1 MNAPRRLSRVRQA
14 EAFAER
20 LHELVRTQYWPY
32 AASERL
38 TPGDLLKV
46 RYQGI
51 RPAPG
56 YPSQP
61 DHTEKATMWSLAEY
75 GGVVRGRERGM
86 GQRWLPSLFMLPC
99 SLAASIRR
107 CRRGGG
113 ARVGRRLSIA
123 QHTGITLTE
132 SFAMWPAASVSGLY
146 FANPAAR
153 YFAVGK
159 IGKDQVSLR
168 VKRWRRQVHARLF
181 SD

>member
-1 MNAPRRLSRVRQA
+1 M
-14 EAFAER
+14 
-20 LHELVRTQYWPY
+20 
-32 AASERL
+32 L
-38 TPGDLLKV
+38 TRGVDPPVSPG
-46 RYQGI
+46 
-51 RPAPG
+51 
-56 YPSQP
+56 
-61 DHTEKATMWSLAEY
+61 
-75 GGVVRGRERGM
+75 
-86 GQRWLPSLFMLPC
+86 
-99 SLAASIRR
+99 
-107 CRRGGG
+107 GGG